1 MEKILRS
8 LDSKLEYVAFAIE
21 ECNNLETMTL
31 DQLMGSLQA
40 YEERIKRKWEPS
52 VQALQTKV
60 SLGDKIQEPG
70 KSNS

>member
-40 YEERIKRKWEPS
+40 YEERIKRKGDPS

-70 KSNS
+70 